1 MSNPIA
7 DDADYFSSKHP
18 RFHRAGAP
26 NQLNI
31 QDNDTSKPTNL
42 LSPASPVTRR
52 QYTQAPGVDTAPR
65 AKWQNLIQRLST
77 FQADQDDNDA
87 AEEGTH
93 RSLWDMPPQAYNS
106 PANEDDTLPTPD
118 QCYNEDAIL
127 EQETAGDDTEDKQN
141 FFTSPFEEMEVV
153 DVPEPPPAQIRKPRT
168 EDSHVGTPSEGSQSA
183 RTKKSILSTLMR
195 RKSVSESSDH
205 DSMQMTPTLGT
216 AHSNA
221 PAAAGKQAVFEIS
234 PKNQRAAILK
244 VMPNTPFSICYIPS
258 DSNLVFSC
266 SEQKLVP
273 ELSGER
279 HLIRSSL

>member
-1 MSNPIA
+1 
-7 DDADYFSSKHP
+7 
-18 RFHRAGAP
+18 
-26 NQLNI
+26 LNI

-118 QCYNEDAIL
+118 QCYNEDGIL

-141 FFTSPFEEMEVV
+141 FFTNPFEEMEVV